1 MGEAYILAA
10 VRTPVGRAF
19 KGTLRNMRPD
29 EMAAAVIAESVR
41 RVEGLDIVDIGDVVL
56 GCAMPEGEQ
65 GLNIA
70 RVALLRAGLP
80 KEVPGMT
87 INRFCSS
94 GLEAVNYAAGKI
106 KTGQVDIA
114 IAGGVESMSLI
125 PMGGNKVSPNPHL
138 AEEYPEIYI
147 GMGLT
152 AERVAD
158 KFSVS
163 REEQDHFALSS
174 HMKAVAAI
182 KANKFEEET
191 TPLTIKNKLLGEK
204 GKLEEK
210 ETVFAVDEGPREDT
224 SLEALSALKPAFKMG
239 GTVTAGNS
247 SQMSDGAGALV
258 LASAAA
264 VKKLK
269 VKPLAKFIGYAVG
282 GVEPELMGIG
292 PVVAVPRV
300 LKQCGLKLAQIGL
313 IELNEAFASQSI
325 YVIKELGLQGDR
337 VNVNGGAIALGHPLG
352 CTGAKLSCTILHEMK
367 RCKEQYGMVTMCIGG
382 GMGAAGIFQ
391 SVS

>member
-41 RVEGLDIVDIGDVVL
+41 RVEGLDIADIGDVVL

-94 GLEAVNYAAGKI
+94 GLEAVNYAASKI

-163 REEQDHFALSS
+163 REEQDHFAFSS

-210 ETVFAVDEGPREDT
+210 ETVFTVDEGPREDT